1 MFKFYKPECFIPDI
15 STALSSNYQITKFE
29 KLSILISAQ
38 WGRGRRDRQNPQKIG
53 GLGLE
58 VQLFPKI
65 RERPKIYIDR
75 LN

>member
-38 WGRGRRDRQNPQKIG
+38 WGGGGGEEIDKILRRLVG
-53 GLGLE
+53 
-58 VQLFPKI
+58 
-65 RERPKIYIDR
+65 
-75 LN
+75 